1 MNVAEIVKYAKDHG
15 MSAEKLDNIAQQ
27 WEVEA
32 LHRSEHDA
40 VASARKQAESFHQA
54 ASTIRAGK

>member
-1 MNVAEIVKYAKDHG
+1 